1 MAIVTQLQII
11 QCVASIHGDQNE
23 NYITVMDKKR
33 AYTVKDHI
41 YKALLY
47 EVIDERTFTYNMGIG
62 TDPPLCCTIAIARCQ
77 EQLVPS
83 IR

>member
-1 MAIVTQLQII
+1 
-11 QCVASIHGDQNE
+11 
-23 NYITVMDKKR
+23 MDKKR

-77 EQLVPS
+77 ERLVPS
-83 IR
+83 IGEYLKKEPELLKVKKMCAYGVVD